1 MKKQNII
8 LEKTT
13 NIFLNIL
20 IGIFVIILLVSIYS
34 GFQVKVLKNDYANF
48 FGYSMFEV
56 QTGSMSDYIEAGD
69 WIILK
74 LTKNVDTNDVI
85 TYKQDGNYIT
95 HRIIEAYNGTYI
107 TKGDANSSKDE
118 PIDQT
123 QIVGKVVK
131 VLGGFGIFRKTIFN
145 PNVIIALIITLWL
158 FNLVF
163 NTNEENIKR
172 RNKIKTIINDL
183 INKYIKK
190 EAVKQVEKT
199 KKNEEIKPIKQET
212 IIKEEPIITE
222 SQKEEE
228 LSKTSMFRVVKIKD
242 ETAKEKIKEEK
253 NEEEKEIKSEEEL
266 SKTSV
271 FRIISADTSD
281 IDRKIKK
288 EVKKEKEE
296 PTKVYK
302 VTLEAEKVVKK
313 LDKHNTGKNEKGAP
327 LDLEGLKVKCDNTK
341 SKNII
346 EKSLKIKRI
355 EISQIIDILLEKE
368 RAYVMKSNLRDDFI
382 VAYMTAKYHNGE
394 DSKNIT
400 KVKSAITDLSQKLSK
415 KYIRDEKQ
423 QIIINAYS
431 ETLKLIAVLEQ
442 NRNEENKNKI
452 YEKEIKKCKNWDKDY
467 ITYVIYNINEVQ
479 EKCMDIMDA
488 SLKKLET
495 NTFEIELNKIV
506 SKKDLYAVVLNHNIS
521 FSKVYSEY
529 IVDKTYN
536 EGIVAEDK
544 IAVLLTLLSG
554 QIARDIMAFD
564 YSKKY
569 IIHIPKGLY
578 EKEKKLDGLLKLID
592 DDYAKNHVFILVDI
606 ETIFANKKTTTRLK
620 KDGYNLSILI
630 NKKINMNEKSLG
642 YLYMADYL
650 FIDKEEEDITSL
662 IEIVPNELLDK
673 IIKENAK
680 KLGDFGGE

>member
-199 KKNEEIKPIKQET
+199 KKNEKIKPIKQET
-212 IIKEEPIITE
+212 IIKEEPTITE

-266 SKTSV
+266 SKTSM

-431 ETLKLIAVLEQ
+431 EALKLIAVLEQ

-452 YEKEIKKCKNWDKDY
+452 YEKEIKKCKDWDKDY
-467 ITYVIYNINEVQ
+467 IAYVIYNINKVQ

-495 NTFEIELNKIV
+495 NMFEIELNKIV